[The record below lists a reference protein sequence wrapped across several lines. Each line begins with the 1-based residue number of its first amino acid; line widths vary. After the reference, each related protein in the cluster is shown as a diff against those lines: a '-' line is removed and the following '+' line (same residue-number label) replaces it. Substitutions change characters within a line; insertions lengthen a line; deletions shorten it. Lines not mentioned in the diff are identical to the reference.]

1 MINIWR
7 SLRFKIPIVFFISFV
22 FIFLAIFGVFST
34 IGRTLLEEQAYKQ
47 VTLSAQNIVATLG
60 HQVSYAESL
69 AISLAK
75 LGESLPQDT
84 QINKIIIKK
93 ILDVK
98 GSERFIAG
106 GGIWPEPYKYN
117 DAIERHSFFWGRN
130 KNGNL
135 QYYDNYNNPS
145 GPGYHHEE
153 WYVPAKHLSSGKS
166 FWSRS
171 HMDPYSYQPIVTVS
185 VPMFRKDQFY
195 GVATVD
201 LKLEGLSTV
210 FASASAAFNG
220 YAFAVDRN
228 GKLLT
233 FPNDNLAKT
242 YSKESNSHQT
252 VNYKTISALAKQY
265 PGYRPLIQPVLETK
279 YSNSQ
284 RINILQPKEHSLARD
299 IEKES
304 YQIDIDEAKLI
315 AAQLIEKN
323 KRFHSDDINHQEFY
337 LQEDIILN
345 EPAYASVINMPDTF
359 WKIITVMPYSNAM
372 GTSNVIYQNLII
384 YIGLA
389 MLSSFIIML
398 FVVKRFLVR
407 PISGLSK
414 QLRSLSEQ
422 GDSISHRLES
432 DDKGEFGHL
441 AYWFNKRSDKLLD
454 VQEKLCNA
462 QDELEVRVRDR
473 TQELENEIEHRI
485 QQQEIKEQWAIRVEH
500 QHAAIVDLSL
510 HDSLF
515 NGDIISAAKIL
526 NESAAKVLG
535 IARTSV
541 WLLDDTNETMEVLDL
556 YDFNKN
562 KHYRKGSLS
571 VLKHPEY
578 FKTLESDRSIA
589 ITDVLNDTKTND
601 IKEYAKKYNI
611 SSQLNNPIR
620 IAGQLR
626 GVISFEH
633 TGKTRTWFTDEI
645 RFGGEIA
652 DLFIQVINNSER
664 IESEDK
670 IRKLAFFDPLT
681 ELANRRFLQ
690 ETLSREFEMSKRKN
704 MFGSLLYLDLD
715 NFKMLN
721 DSLGHLV
728 GDELLVQLSTRL
740 KTVLRKE
747 DMAARIGGDEFVVLL
762 AGQHPNKNKAM
773 KQALNVAKKIQA
785 EINKPYR
792 LSGFEHVITSSIGIT
807 LFPEENTTVTDILKQ
822 ADTAMYRAKEEG
834 RNTIIFYNKEFQKAA
849 DDRLRLEKELRI
861 AITLG
866 QFEMHYQPQVNSSGE
881 LTGTE
886 ALVRWLHPDRGLV
899 SPLDFIPIAEE
910 TGLIIELGD
919 WILEESCNFCQQY
932 DLDLLAINI
941 SPRQFRQQDFID
953 RVRNIIKITDVNPQ
967 SLIFEVTEGV
977 VIDNIEDTINKM
989 NQLKLLGIRFSI
1001 DDFGTGYSSLAYLK
1015 QLPLDQLKI
1024 NDKFVRDITNNSS
1037 DAIIVET
1044 IILMARHL
1052 GLKIVAEGV
1061 ETEAQLAFLTNLG
1074 CQIFQGYLFNLPL
1087 SKSDFIS
1094 YIQCSSTNDAP
1105 ENTRSSLLK

>member
-7 SLRFKIPIVFFISFV
+7 SLRFKIPIVFFISFI
-22 FIFLAIFGVFST
+22 FIFLAVYGVFST
-34 IGRTLLEEQAYKQ
+34 IGRALLEEQAYKQ

-93 ILDVK
+93 LLDVK

-117 DAIERHSFFWGRN
+117 ATIERRSFFWGRN
-130 KNGNL
+130 ENGTL

-153 WYVPAKHLSSGKS
+153 WYVTAKHLSSGKY

-171 HMDPYSYQPIVTVS
+171 YMEPYSYQPMVTVS
-185 VPMFRKDQFY
+185 VPMFRNDQFY

-201 LKLEGLSTV
+201 LKLEGLSTI
-210 FASASAAFNG
+210 FATASAAFNG

-228 GKLLT
+228 GKLLS
-233 FPNDNLAKT
+233 FPNEKLARIYSTDSKNHRIVNFKT
-242 YSKESNSHQT
+242 LN
-252 VNYKTISALAKQY
+252 ALAEQY
-265 PGYRPLIQPVLETK
+265 PGYEPLIQPVLATIYNEPQSK
-279 YSNSQ
+279 
-284 RINILQPKEHSLARD
+284 NITQTNDHSLARK

-304 YQIDIDEAKLI
+304 YQIDIEEAKLI
-315 AAQLIEKN
+315 AAQLIDKN
-323 KRFHSDDINHQEFY
+323 KRDQSNISTHQEFY
-337 LQEDIILN
+337 LREDIILN
-345 EPAYASVINMPDTF
+345 EPAYASVIDMPDTF

-372 GTSNVIYQNLII
+372 ETSNVIYQNLII

-398 FVVKRFLVR
+398 FVVNKFLVK
-407 PISGLSK
+407 PISGLSI

-422 GDSISHRLES
+422 GNSNRHRLES
-432 DDKGEFGHL
+432 EDKGEFGHL
-441 AYWFNKRSDKLLD
+441 AYWFNKRSDQLLND
-454 VQEKLCNA
+454 QEKLSNA
-462 QDELEVRVRDR
+462 QDELETRVRDR

-485 QQQEIKEQWAIRVEH
+485 QQQDIKEQWAIRVVH

-510 HDSLF
+510 HDSIF

-526 NESAAKVLG
+526 NESAAKVLS
-535 IARTSV
+535 IARSSV
-541 WLLDDTNETMEVLDL
+541 WLLDESNETMEILDL
-556 YDFNKN
+556 YDFNTL
-562 KHYRKGSLS
+562 KHSRKGSLK
-571 VLKHPEY
+571 VREHPEY

-589 ITDVLNDTKTND
+589 ITDVLNDAKTNE
-601 IKEYAKKYNI
+601 IKGYAKKHKI

-633 TGKTRTWFTDEI
+633 TGKTREWFTDEI

-652 DLFIQVINNSER
+652 DLFIQVISNSER
-664 IESEDK
+664 IKSEDK

-690 ETLSREFEMSKRKN
+690 ETLSREFEMSKRQKK
-704 MFGSLLYLDLD
+704 FGSLLYLDLD

-747 DMAARIGGDEFVVLL
+747 DMAARLGGDEFVVLL

-785 EINKPYR
+785 EINKPYL
-792 LSGFEHVITSSIGIT
+792 LSGFEHIITSSIGIT
-807 LFPEENTTVTDILKQ
+807 LFPKKIP
-822 ADTAMYRAKEEG
+822 RS
-834 RNTIIFYNKEFQKAA
+834 
-849 DDRLRLEKELRI
+849 RI
-861 AITLG
+861 
-866 QFEMHYQPQVNSSGE
+866 S
-881 LTGTE
+881 
-886 ALVRWLHPDRGLV
+886 
-899 SPLDFIPIAEE
+899 
-910 TGLIIELGD
+910 
-919 WILEESCNFCQQY
+919 
-932 DLDLLAINI
+932 
-941 SPRQFRQQDFID
+941 
-953 RVRNIIKITDVNPQ
+953 
-967 SLIFEVTEGV
+967 
-977 VIDNIEDTINKM
+977 
-989 NQLKLLGIRFSI
+989 
-1001 DDFGTGYSSLAYLK
+1001 
-1015 QLPLDQLKI
+1015 
-1024 NDKFVRDITNNSS
+1024 
-1037 DAIIVET
+1037 
-1044 IILMARHL
+1044 
-1052 GLKIVAEGV
+1052 
-1061 ETEAQLAFLTNLG
+1061 
-1074 CQIFQGYLFNLPL
+1074 
-1087 SKSDFIS
+1087 
-1094 YIQCSSTNDAP
+1094 
-1105 ENTRSSLLK
+1105 